1 MWFIAKLLILIS
13 LHLLF
18 AYFELL
24 VFSRLDGRWRMD
36 TYICM
41 VDNLC
46 CPPETITT
54 LLLGFKMIFF
64 KNVFIKNTMYY
75 EDMRYFRGWLNF
87 VLNNIELPEAPKKGK
102 ENL

>member
-1 MWFIAKLLILIS
+1 
-13 LHLLF
+13 
-18 AYFELL
+18 
-24 VFSRLDGRWRMD
+24 MD
-36 TYICM
+36 TCTCM

-64 KNVFIKNTMYY
+64 LKNIFIKNTMYY
-75 EDMRYFRGWLNF
+75 EDMRYFRRWLNF
-87 VLNNIELPEAPKKGK
+87 VLNNIELPEAAKKGK